1 MLFLLGDI
9 MKKIKKLIKKI
20 RKHLKRR
27 NDHWTLYLY
36 YNGLLV
42 KKLKIDKN
50 EAPNENSYCITIRNK
65 NIYKGRTSIIARP
78 VRLLKNDE
86 KHKKT
91 YWGITHELGVEIGE

>member
-1 MLFLLGDI
+1 
-9 MKKIKKLIKKI
+9 MKKLKKLIKKI
-20 RKHLKRR
+20 RKHLKRK

-50 EAPNENSYCITIRNK
+50 EAPNDNSYCITIRNK
-65 NIYKGRTSIIARP
+65 NIYKGRTSIIVRP

-86 KHKKT
+86 KHKRT

>member
-1 MLFLLGDI
+1 
-9 MKKIKKLIKKI
+9 MKKLKKLIKKI

-50 EAPNENSYCITIRNK
+50 EAPNDNSYCITIRNK
-65 NIYKGRTSIIARP
+65 NIYKGRTSIIVRP

-86 KHKKT
+86 KHKRT

>member
-1 MLFLLGDI
+1 MYKNLVLLINNQNYNLF
-9 MKKIKKLIKKI
+9 
-20 RKHLKRR
+20 
-27 NDHWTLYLY
+27 
-36 YNGLLV
+36 YN

-65 NIYKGRTSIIARP
+65 NIYKGRTSIIVRP

-91 YWGITHELGVEIGE
+91 YWVITHELGVEIGE

>member
-9 MKKIKKLIKKI
+9 MKKLKKLIKKI

-27 NDHWTLYLY
+27 NDRWTLYLY

-42 KKLKIDKN
+42 KRLKIDKN
-50 EAPNENSYCITIRNK
+50 EAPNDNSYCITIRNK

-86 KHKKT
+86 KHKRT

>member
-1 MLFLLGDI
+1 

-50 EAPNENSYCITIRNK
+50 EAPNDNSYCITIRNK
-65 NIYKGRTSIIARP
+65 NIYKGRTSIIVRP

-86 KHKKT
+86 KHKRT

>member
-1 MLFLLGDI
+1 
-9 MKKIKKLIKKI
+9 MKKLKKLIKKI

-50 EAPNENSYCITIRNK
+50 EAPNENSYCITIKNK

-86 KHKKT
+86 KHKRT